1 MTRTTG
7 QYEPFPGPQPAGDGA
22 TRRCQWGGCLESGE
36 YRAPTD
42 KTLTEYYVFCLE
54 HVRSYNA
61 QWNFHDGMND
71 DEMEQEFRS
80 AATWDRPTWKFG
92 ERHAPGR
99 PWHGVYD
106 PFDVFKESPGDGGK
120 GASNHDMPV
129 DEHNQA
135 RHVLGLQS
143 NFTMKTLKA
152 RYKVLVKQHHPDA
165 NGGAPEAENRMKVIN
180 AAYHTLRA
188 SLTS

>member
-1 MTRTTG
+1 MTRSTG

-22 TRRCQWGGCLESGE
+22 TWRCQWDGCMEAGE

-42 KTLTEYYVFCLE
+42 KTLSEYYVFCLE

-61 QWNFHDGMND
+61 QWNFHEGMDD

-80 AATWDRPTWKFG
+80 AATWDRPTWKLG
-92 ERHAPGR
+92 ERQAPGR

-106 PFDVFKESPGDGGK
+106 PFDAFKEFPGDDRK
-120 GASNHDMPV
+120 SAPKQDTVV
-129 DEHNQA
+129 DEHSQA
-135 RHVLGLQS
+135 IKVLGLQS
-143 NFTMKTLKA
+143 GFTMATLKT
-152 RYKVLVKQHHPDA
+152 RYKELVKQHHPDA

-180 AAYHTLRA
+180 AAYQTLRS